1 MPTLNVQFLWRNVL
15 SSDDTLWGRKSTPW
29 RSPERHSNTPAN
41 SQTHSV
47 VHDPFDQSPPI
58 DQSDPR
64 NTSLAAK
71 AWRAITSGPRDVFF
85 FFFWNK
91 LRDTSLSCGTIN
103 YSQPSRMRPGWDG
116 LTRLTLLC
124 IPLTVTHLNLGD
136 RQASAQRR
144 DSTRKTTSQYQRPS
158 TVAGK
163 QNLPWGQ
170 RVPSEESRL
179 T

>member
-1 MPTLNVQFLWRNVL
+1 MTPYEAASPHRGGARKGTATPQQTAKHIQLYMTHLISRLRSIKVTLA
-15 SSDDTLWGRKSTPW
+15 TP
-29 RSPERHSNTPAN
+29 RSL
-41 SQTHSV
+41 
-47 VHDPFDQSPPI
+47 
-58 DQSDPR
+58 PR
-64 NTSLAAK
+64 
-71 AWRAITSGPRDVFF
+71 RDVQSRPARGTCFF
-85 FFFWNK
+85 FFFLNK

-144 DSTRKTTSQYQRPS
+144 DSTGKTTSQYQRPS